1 MLIGRLSERMG
12 IMESRT
18 LATPVGEFK
27 SVIFPRRMGRITTK
41 SCDFENPNIPEA
53 ANYKGFMNAAS
64 LGFEPRQRDSESLV
78 LPLHY
83 EARVSEQ
90 LKASYTRAQPLRH
103 SRKNLTL
110 VENVEIRMT
119 KLEGMTNA

>member
-1 MLIGRLSERMG
+1 MLDQAKPQSVTSYPRINLLR
-12 IMESRT
+12 
-18 LATPVGEFK
+18 VGE
-27 SVIFPRRMGRITTK
+27 
-41 SCDFENPNIPEA
+41 
-53 ANYKGFMNAAS
+53 AAS